1 MSRRILRL
9 AEVLARTGYSKSTLR
24 RKELAGEVGRRL
36 RLGPNSVGWYEDE
49 IEAHVASR
57 PRMPLPESKE
67 EEVLR
72 VGVRAAPGAVAPAAA
87 GSVSGSTPLY
97 QIQLRPGRRDGDESR

>member
-1 MSRRILRL
+1 V

-24 RKELAGEVGRRL
+24 RKELAGEVGRRV

-57 PRMPLPESKE
+57 PRMPLPAPPPGQRDRGGRFAER
-67 EEVLR
+67 EEV
-72 VGVRAAPGAVAPAAA
+72 
-87 GSVSGSTPLY
+87 
-97 QIQLRPGRRDGDESR
+97 RPEA

>member
-72 VGVRAAPGAVAPAAA
+72 VGCEPRPERWPRQRPAAFRD
-87 GSVSGSTPLY
+87 
-97 QIQLRPGRRDGDESR
+97 QRRSFRSS